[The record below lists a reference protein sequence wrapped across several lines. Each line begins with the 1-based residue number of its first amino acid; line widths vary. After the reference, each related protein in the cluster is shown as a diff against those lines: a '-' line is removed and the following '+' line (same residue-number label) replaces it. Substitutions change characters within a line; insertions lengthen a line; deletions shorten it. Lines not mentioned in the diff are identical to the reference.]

1 MDFQISLLLLE
12 LQVIRDWLCVIDI
25 TETSLNRLLL
35 LLILKSSHRTC
46 YVGKGTVKS
55 FTGKHFCWSLFL
67 IKLQVK
73 SEGVSERRCFPLKF
87 AKFLKTLIFKKTCFF
102 MYLLLTIHEKDTT
115 NETQLEPSETYM
127 VEFFWENSQQL
138 LAINYFHKNVSSQ
151 IFGRV
156 LNMPLSYYDSIFYY
170 NTDDNTALP
179 SSEFQI
185 NY

>member
-1 MDFQISLLLLE
+1 
-12 LQVIRDWLCVIDI
+12 
-25 TETSLNRLLL
+25 
-35 LLILKSSHRTC
+35 
-46 YVGKGTVKS
+46 
-55 FTGKHFCWSLFL
+55 
-67 IKLQVK
+67 
-73 SEGVSERRCFPLKF
+73 
-87 AKFLKTLIFKKTCFF
+87 